1 MTRLSPAL
9 GSKPP
14 AAHQA
19 VYLAAFLYPMS
30 QPPAFLTVSA
40 QSQDFHREIYKK
52 NEPSRGRSSDGSCAI
67 AHRKSAYI
75 MGLYN
80 DQLASSLLARDHNR
94 CRFLC
99 DQRRRLL
106 ALFDLAAPDGSDET
120 IFQSLRSRPE
130 IITRWPGARYLRVQC
145 EL

>member
-1 MTRLSPAL
+1 MTRLLQAL

-40 QSQDFHREIYKK
+40 QSQDFHCEIYKK

-67 AHRKSAYI
+67 ANPKSTYI

-80 DQLASSLLARDHNR
+80 DQLASSLLAWLANR
-94 CRFLC
+94 SRLRFLC
-99 DQRRRLL
+99 DRR
-106 ALFDLAAPDGSDET
+106 P
-120 IFQSLRSRPE
+120 
-130 IITRWPGARYLRVQC
+130 
-145 EL
+145 